1 MDICGTAR
9 EANALFLGLILALVE
24 EYHNIVA
31 QVANLRQPLC
41 LSADRSLNDERCH
54 RHDSCV
60 MNKKLTPQKKGR
72 KIRKV
77 YSAQLIT

>member
-41 LSADRSLNDERCH
+41 LKYTSASGVISLGFEPEMLKSDLVIN
-54 RHDSCV
+54 S
-60 MNKKLTPQKKGR
+60 
-72 KIRKV
+72 
-77 YSAQLIT
+77 

>member
-41 LSADRSLNDERCH
+41 LKYTSASRS
-54 RHDSCV
+54 
-60 MNKKLTPQKKGR
+60 
-72 KIRKV
+72 
-77 YSAQLIT
+77 